1 MFSMAVGAVGARS
14 VEEAASASTGGS
26 VVSARSVGGSRMK
39 LVVPFC
45 CLLLCARK
53 SMLRTIKLEPRRLNE
68 EVTMFATVSPW
79 Y

>member
-1 MFSMAVGAVGARS
+1 MVVF
-14 VEEAASASTGGS
+14 ASTGGS
-26 VVSARSVGGSRMK
+26 GSRMK
-39 LVVPFC
+39 LVAPFC

-53 SMLRTIKLEPRRLNE
+53 SMLRTIKLEPSRLNE